1 MSQENVEFR
10 KGLFAGAAD
19 MDRQAGRMVYAVCTF
34 RTGKLACCEGFY
46 EERDALQ
53 AAGLSE

>member
-10 KGLFAGAAD
+10 EGLFAGAAD
-19 MDRQAGRMVYAVCTF
+19 MDRQALRMVYAVCTF
-34 RTGKLACCEGFY
+34 RTGRLARCEEFY